1 MKIGSLFSGYSG
13 LDLAVQSVFPQAQT
27 AWHCEFDKAPSA
39 ILNHHY
45 PDVPNLHDVTQVD
58 WEQVEPVDIITGGSP
73 CQDLSTAGKRAGM
86 ADRKSVV

>member
-27 AWHCEFDKAPSA
+27 AWHCEFDKAPST

-58 WEQVEPVDIITGGSP
+58 WEKVEPVDIITGGSP
-73 CQDLSTAGKRAGM
+73 CQDQIGRAH
-86 ADRKSVV
+86 V